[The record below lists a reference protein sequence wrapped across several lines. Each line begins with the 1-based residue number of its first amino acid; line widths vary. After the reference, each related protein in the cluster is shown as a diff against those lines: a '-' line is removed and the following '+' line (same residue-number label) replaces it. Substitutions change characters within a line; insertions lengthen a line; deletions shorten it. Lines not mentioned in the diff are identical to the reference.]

1 MLLVKG
7 NIQNSAKEEV
17 KREPIPEGIYPAAVV
32 GIYDLGTQYNPI
44 YDNSS
49 WQILFVFDLMNGDEH
64 RLASR
69 RFTASLHP
77 KASLTRV
84 VESLLNRNLTQSE
97 LARGID
103 LKQFVNPDN
112 PTYGQIYLKQITSNG
127 AVHNVVDSILP
138 ATKSMV
144 RFAPAGEMQYFS
156 LKEGLATLPEKTP
169 SWIRNII
176 EKSQEVQDIEAIK
189 RGETPV
195 HPKKIVKPQNVN
207 LAPMSEKQSNYLFK
221 LLTPEQKA
229 EVEETFE
236 IKAEDLN
243 STAARVLIDY
253 MKNVTKGAATF
264 SIEDVCALVPSPV
277 AASKDAVAKDAVKGK
292 DKNFSGPAR

>member
-17 KREPIPEGIYPAAVV
+17 KREPIPEGLYPAVVV
-32 GIYDLGTQYNPI
+32 GVYDLGTQYNHI
-44 YDNSS
+44 YDNYS

-69 RFTASLHP
+69 RLTASLHP
-77 KASLTRV
+77 KASLTKV
-84 VESLLNRNLTQSE
+84 VESLLNRSLTQSE

-112 PTYGQIYLKQITSNG
+112 PSYSNIYLKQITSNG
-127 AVHNVVDSILP
+127 AVYNVVDSVLP
-138 ATKSMV
+138 PTKTMV
-144 RFAPAGEMQYFS
+144 RFAPAGEMHYFS

-176 EKSQEVQDIEAIK
+176 EKSQEVQDMEAIK

-195 HPKKIVKPQNVN
+195 HPTKIVKPQNVN
-207 LAPMSEKQSNYLFK
+207 LSPMSEKQSNYLLK

-229 EVEETFE
+229 ELEDTLE

-292 DKNFSGPAR
+292 NFSGPAR